1 MTSLTV
7 WLASAALMLAI
18 VAIIVAVMTSRK
30 HTELL
35 ERQQQRLLMLT
46 EALGALEEQPKPRR
60 SAADNEAVSKLR
72 EEIAQWQRQQQHAIK
87 QLEQQQQTQQ
97 EQFATTLQQLEQQEP
112 EIKLYQRA
120 AKLVEQGASVDDLM
134 QACDLPRAEAEL
146 MLAMHKRS

>member
-1 MTSLTV
+1 MTSLIV

-18 VAIIVAVMTSRK
+18 IALIVAIMISRK

-46 EALGALEEQPKPRR
+46 EALGALENKPQTRQPV
-60 SAADNEAVSKLR
+60 ADNEAMTQLR
-72 EEIAQWQRQQQHAIK
+72 EEFEQWQRKQQHAIQ
-87 QLEQQQQTQQ
+87 QLEQQQQAQQ
-97 EQFATTLQQLEQQEP
+97 EQFATTLKQLEQQEP

-146 MLAMHKRS
+146 MLAMHKRN